1 MKKANADAN
10 ECLHPTSEKQQGTT
24 WYLLLQIQFNYPLLH
39 S

>member
-1 MKKANADAN
+1 MKKANANAI
-10 ECLHPTSEKQQGTT
+10 ECLHPTSEQQQGTT